1 MKVKIKELHPNP
13 YRSIQSYPVDEQ
25 KVLSLME
32 SIKQT
37 GFWDNILARQIDGEI
52 QIAYGHHRL
61 TALRRL
67 MDPEDEVDIP
77 VKELDDATMIKIM
90 ANENVD
96 EWKATPSVID
106 QTVKVTREFLIDHP
120 EIASKYGQVK
130 KSSQTGEDIIGA
142 DLIARFLNWKP
153 TRISEALERLHL
165 IDNGEATQ
173 LTFEYLNTPGSAR
186 AVVDE
191 IKKQKELGTP
201 IPLEKQEE
209 VAKKFSESGNKK
221 HVLNE
226 AVREVVRETYQIP
239 KQPNENIKAIANAVN
254 EMSYKMDGL
263 SEGLDGIRSLYRKS
277 GEVPEEWKGMN
288 WHVYLVDR
296 LQKIM
301 MKIDAFIK
309 EYASKPTVVG
319 GKGRIESPIAS

>member
-90 ANENVD
+90 ANENMD
-96 EWKATPSVID
+96 DWKATPSVID

-120 EIASKYGQVK
+120 
-130 KSSQTGEDIIGA
+130 
-142 DLIARFLNWKP
+142 
-153 TRISEALERLHL
+153 
-165 IDNGEATQ
+165 
-173 LTFEYLNTPGSAR
+173 
-186 AVVDE
+186 
-191 IKKQKELGTP
+191 
-201 IPLEKQEE
+201 
-209 VAKKFSESGNKK
+209 
-221 HVLNE
+221 
-226 AVREVVRETYQIP
+226 
-239 KQPNENIKAIANAVN
+239 
-254 EMSYKMDGL
+254 
-263 SEGLDGIRSLYRKS
+263 RSLQNLLRYISPPKLGRT
-277 GEVPEEWKGMN
+277 
-288 WHVYLVDR
+288 L
-296 LQKIM
+296 L
-301 MKIDAFIK
+301 A
-309 EYASKPTVVG
+309 PT
-319 GKGRIESPIAS
+319 

>member
-90 ANENVD
+90 ANENMD
-96 EWKATPSVID
+96 DWKATPSVID

-221 HVLNE
+221 
-226 AVREVVRETYQIP
+226 
-239 KQPNENIKAIANAVN
+239 
-254 EMSYKMDGL
+254 
-263 SEGLDGIRSLYRKS
+263 LYRKS

-301 MKIDAFIK
+301 MKMDAFIR
-309 EYASKPTVVG
+309 EYARKPTVAG